1 MGSFMDRM
9 KEKLH
14 AAGEGAKRLGE
25 VANLKLELGDAR
37 KDLER
42 KYRKLGEHT
51 AAGLIDGEA
60 GRIEA
65 SDPTVTIL
73 LDEVRRARAIVAELE
88 AELEKPSGEGARPTD
103 EDPAGST
110 ER

>member
-1 MGSFMDRM
+1 MGSFIDRM

-60 GRIEA
+60 GRIFQDMDPWIQRMAAAAEA
-65 SDPTVTIL
+65 MGDMSDK
-73 LDEVRRARAIVAELE
+73 DESMSEE
-88 AELEKPSGEGARPTD
+88 AAS
-103 EDPAGST
+103 
-110 ER
+110 